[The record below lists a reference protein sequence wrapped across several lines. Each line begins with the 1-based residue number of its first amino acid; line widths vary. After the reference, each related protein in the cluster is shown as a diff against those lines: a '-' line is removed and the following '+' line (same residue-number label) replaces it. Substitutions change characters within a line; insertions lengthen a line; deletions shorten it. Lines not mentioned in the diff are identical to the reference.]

1 MGYFFYFNH
10 NVQSNIYIDF
20 KFAIIFR
27 GRYTILILCILGIAE
42 FQLNSNSGILGDRK
56 SDEKWIDIFT
66 GKIPLDKT
74 DSNDFTLDNILKIVH
89 NLPEKLARYETR
101 ISAKLKLIS
110 NIQLSIC
117 DGDLSKILEPELSKN
132 GQSTAP
138 SDRYYQFFAKLQF
151 NLCLREIDFERAQ
164 IAAEHLNRSKWI
176 VWYDTIASDDSFSAY
191 QRKRWPITCDAM
203 SLE

>member
-1 MGYFFYFNH
+1 M
-10 NVQSNIYIDF
+10 
-20 KFAIIFR
+20 FR
-27 GRYTILILCILGIAE
+27 ARNTILILCILGIAE
-42 FQLNSNSGILGDRK
+42 FQLNSNAGILSNRK

-74 DSNDFTLDNILKIVH
+74 DSNDFTLDNIFKLVQ

-117 DGDLSKILEPELSKN
+117 DGDLSKVVEPELSEN

-151 NLCLREIDFERAQ
+151 NLCLQELDFERAQ
-164 IAAEHLNRSKWI
+164 IAAEHLDRSKWV
-176 VWYDTIASDDSFSAY
+176 VW
-191 QRKRWPITCDAM
+191 
-203 SLE
+203 